1 MTPAQNKLYWRE
13 WAAVRRAQPDADRH
27 GITAKALGH
36 GKSHLDFT
44 NRDFDL
50 VLGAFRAIH
59 NPDLNGQLRQD
70 GGDTRRV
77 MHRISETQELLGVYV
92 EDVAGYVVT
101 VLADKFGVP
110 AGGSKTLDDLS
121 DKPRVFR
128 NRTTGQLVELPS
140 QLMQLQMTLWDRLKA
155 LRRKAG
161 HSMHDM
167 YVKTSVECPCAKCRR
182 LRLAGSAAGTHPIP
196 ENAEMGPAMAGDS
209 DDNNP
214 F

>member
-77 MHRISETQELLGVYV
+77 MHRIAETQELLGVYV

-101 VLADKFGVP
+101 VISDKFGVP

-128 NRTTGQLVELPS
+128 NRKTGQLVELPS
-140 QLMQLQMTLWDRLKA
+140 QLMQLQMTLWDRLQA
-155 LRRKAG
+155 LRRKEG

-167 YVKTSVECPCAKCRR
+167 YVKTSLDCPCARCRKR
-182 LRLAGSAAGTHPIP
+182 RQMQVTVGTGANH
-196 ENAEMGPAMAGDS
+196 ENAEMLPAMAGDS
-209 DDNNP
+209 DDSNP